1 MHALSTML
9 KMLTY
14 LQTVNENMTEF
25 INMMTEFDTLKVFR
39 LHGKSTIIRVGQNSE
54 MKEIELTEFYLE
66 CEFIEFQL

>member
-1 MHALSTML
+1 ML

-25 INMMTEFDTLKVFR
+25 INMMTEFDTLKVFSLR
-39 LHGKSTIIRVGQNSE
+39 GKSTIVRAGQNSE
-54 MKEIELTEFYLE
+54 MKEIELTDFYLE